1 MINRRIFSSLTLFA
15 VSSVVF
21 FAVEAPS
28 SAAAEITSIENCKKV
43 GAVVRKNSGTFI
55 CESTF
60 AGRILVS
67 QKALKPNAK
76 NLDQVAD
83 QFIKKLSSIDT
94 SKIQEYLNNQAIIE
108 EEIKNQM
115 TKLSEINSEITRF
128 KNEKSQGETEITTLP
143 SRTATAKA
151 QMDQAKIALT
161 QPQQSYLSLNSQLN
175 ALSYEYSSAQRAKAS
190 YLSCR
195 VLSDFGFMGGGCG
208 SYNSYYDTVISR
220 YNSLQYQVNSAK
232 AIYDSYNATYLSY
245 SQSYSSLL
253 NSQSQI
259 NSRILSANQN
269 LISLNQELSSR
280 RESLQSREK
289 ELKLLLSAKAK
300 SNYYLEAATELQN
313 ELNSI
318 VSGDKKFWY
327 KDLVPTLR
335 SVSKYLYEVALLEN
349 LASLTVTSESKPSGV
364 TSATQSLSN
373 PYAATLDR
381 AAYARGEIATLLIT
395 RKMDNGVMVPNGT
408 ALASSP
414 NALIVNFGQNSF
426 VTTPQYSSL
435 SVDGKWLF
443 RMVISG
449 TPGSYTGQIKIENFP
464 EINIKYLIQ

>member
-1 MINRRIFSSLTLFA
+1 
-15 VSSVVF
+15 
-21 FAVEAPS
+21 
-28 SAAAEITSIENCKKV
+28 
-43 GAVVRKNSGTFI
+43 
-55 CESTF
+55 
-60 AGRILVS
+60 
-67 QKALKPNAK
+67 
-76 NLDQVAD
+76 
-83 QFIKKLSSIDT
+83 
-94 SKIQEYLNNQAIIE
+94 
-108 EEIKNQM
+108 
-115 TKLSEINSEITRF
+115 
-128 KNEKSQGETEITTLP
+128 
-143 SRTATAKA
+143 
-151 QMDQAKIALT
+151 
-161 QPQQSYLSLNSQLN
+161 
-175 ALSYEYSSAQRAKAS
+175 
-190 YLSCR
+190 
-195 VLSDFGFMGGGCG
+195 
-208 SYNSYYDTVISR
+208 VISR

-245 SQSYSSLL
+245 SQTYSSLL

-269 LISLNQELSSR
+269 LISLNQELGSR

-300 SNYYLEAATELQN
+300 SNYYLEAATELQS

-318 VSGDKKFWY
+318 VSRDKKFWY

-364 TSATQSLSN
+364 TSATQALLN

-395 RKMDNGVMVPNGT
+395 RKMDNGVTVPNGT

-426 VTTPQYSSL
+426 VTTPQHSSL